1 MHGHAIG
8 TGGASQGTFRS
19 YLAGFV
25 LAVGLTLVAFG
36 LVMTGAL
43 SRPMTI
49 AAIFTAAVV
58 QILVHLHYFLHLD
71 RSPEQRWNVF
81 ALAFTAMVILIIVGG
96 SVWIMFNLHART
108 MLG

>member
-1 MHGHAIG
+1 
-8 TGGASQGTFRS
+8 
-19 YLAGFV
+19 
-25 LAVGLTLVAFG
+25 
-36 LVMTGAL
+36 
-43 SRPMTI
+43 
-49 AAIFTAAVV
+49 
-58 QILVHLHYFLHLD
+58 VHLHYFLHLD